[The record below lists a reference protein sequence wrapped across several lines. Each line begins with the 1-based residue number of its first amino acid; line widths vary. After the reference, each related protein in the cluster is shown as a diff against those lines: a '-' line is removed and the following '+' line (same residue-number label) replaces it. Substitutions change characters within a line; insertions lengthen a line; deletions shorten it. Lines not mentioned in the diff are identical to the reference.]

1 MEKEKDIINWL
12 KTNNQ
17 KDYSYSDEQYYEGL
31 SLFALNTKN
40 KIILKFFDTK
50 KIKPKHKEK
59 LHFKLTSLLGKEI
72 ENNNIV
78 ARSIAVKPTIKVVPS
93 QQIIPSQNEP
103 KVTTVREVLKPDNL
117 VELKS
122 KSGQIFAKAA
132 QQHRE
137 LTDKYFLRDSLTEEE
152 IEEIE
157 PIVTDIASSMNEN
170 ISIQQE
176 LDHYEKTG
184 EVLGNHPDLIAV
196 DYSVLEDVVLQKKIK
211 TVMSNIANYSK
222 KLKTAK
228 GEKKKAIAIKVQE
241 LKKKKQELLD
251 ERNRRKK

>member
-1 MEKEKDIINWL
+1 MEKEKDIIKWL

-17 KDYSYSDEQYYEGL
+17 KDYSYSDEQYKEGL
-31 SLFALNTKN
+31 RLFEINTNNKGVLRFLNT
-40 KIILKFFDTK
+40 D
-50 KIKPKHKEK
+50 KIKQKHKEK
-59 LHFKLTSLLGKEI
+59 LHYKLTSLLGKSI
-72 ENNNIV
+72 ESKNIV
-78 ARSIAVKPTIKVVPS
+78 VVTPTINHSEVKPQITTI
-93 QQIIPSQNEP
+93 
-103 KVTTVREVLKPDNL
+103 REVLKPDKL
-117 VELKS
+117 VALKA

-137 LTDKYFLRDSLTEEE
+137 LTDKYFLRDSLTEDEQKE
-152 IEEIE
+152 VE
-157 PIVTDIASSMNEN
+157 PIVLDIASSMNEN
-170 ISIQQE
+170 ISILQE

-184 EVLGNHPDLIAV
+184 EILGNHPDLIAV
-196 DYSVLEDVVLQKKIK
+196 DYSVLEDVVLEKKIK

>member
-1 MEKEKDIINWL
+1 MEKEKDIIRWL

-17 KDYSYSDEQYYEGL
+17 KDYSYSDEQYKEGL
-31 SLFALNTKN
+31 RLFEINTNNKGVLRFLNT
-40 KIILKFFDTK
+40 D
-50 KIKPKHKEK
+50 KIKQKHKEK
-59 LHFKLTSLLGKEI
+59 LHYKLTSLLSKSI
-72 ENNNIV
+72 ESKNIV
-78 ARSIAVKPTIKVVPS
+78 VVTPTLNHSEVKPQITTI
-93 QQIIPSQNEP
+93 
-103 KVTTVREVLKPDNL
+103 REVLKPDKL
-117 VELKS
+117 VALKA

-152 IEEIE
+152 QKEVE
-157 PIVTDIASSMNEN
+157 PIVLDIASSMNEN
-170 ISIQQE
+170 ISILQE

-196 DYSVLEDVVLQKKIK
+196 DYSVLEDVVLEKKIK
-211 TVMSNIANYSK
+211 AVMSNIANYSQ

-228 GEKKKAIAIKVQE
+228 GEKKKSIAIKVQE
-241 LKKKKQELLD
+241 LKKKKQELID